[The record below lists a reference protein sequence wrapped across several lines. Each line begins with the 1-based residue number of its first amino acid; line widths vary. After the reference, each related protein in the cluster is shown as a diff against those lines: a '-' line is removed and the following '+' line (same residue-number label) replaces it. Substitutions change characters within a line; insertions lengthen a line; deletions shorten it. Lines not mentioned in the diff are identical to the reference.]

1 MGGFKIAP
9 EGVLGVDEEYLCK
22 WCMNTSRAI
31 VVAER
36 AYAGHFAYGP
46 QTESMKR
53 FYECRKDDF
62 DK

>member
-46 QTESMKR
+46 QTEGMKQ
-53 FYECRKDDF
+53 FYESRKDDF